1 MPLDPQAR
9 LILDQLEAA
18 GMPDFA
24 SVDPMTARNLTAAG
38 IVPSTEAVA
47 GIDDRTIPGPDAEI
61 PVRIYTP
68 VGTGPFGVLVF
79 FHGGGWVICSLDSH
93 DGICRTLANKVGCV
107 VVSVDY
113 RLAPE
118 HPFPAAPEDCFA
130 ATRWVA
136 ANAASI
142 NVDPG
147 RIAVGGDSAGGN
159 LAAAVAVMARLRGG
173 PTLCHQTLVYP
184 VTDHSFDTAS
194 YSENAEGY
202 LLSRNSMRWFWGHYL
217 SSDAD
222 GDNPLASVL
231 RVKDL
236 SGLPPAHVVTAEFD
250 PLRDEGE
257 AYASRLRDAGVAT
270 TATRFDGMIH
280 GFFTMGAVLD
290 AGARAVD
297 EAASE
302 LRAAFS
308 A

>member
-9 LILDQLEAA
+9 FVLDQLEAV

-24 SVDPMTARNLTAAG
+24 NVDPETARNLTSAG
-38 IVPSTEAVA
+38 IIPSTEAVA
-47 GIDDRTIPGPDAEI
+47 AIDDRTIPGPDGEI

-68 VGTGPFGVLVF
+68 EGTGPFAVLVF
-79 FHGGGWVICSLDSH
+79 FHGGGWVICGLDSH

-130 ATRWVA
+130 ATTWVA

-142 NVDPG
+142 GADPD
-147 RIAVGGDSAGGN
+147 RIAIGGDSAGGN
-159 LAAAVAVMARLRGG
+159 LAAAVALMAREHGG
-173 PTLCHQTLVYP
+173 PALCHQMLVYP
-184 VTDHSFDTAS
+184 VTNHSFDTPS
-194 YSENAEGY
+194 YTDNAEGY
-202 LLSRNSMRWFWGHYL
+202 LLSRNAMRWFWGHYL

-231 RVKDL
+231 RVEDL

-257 AYASRLRDAGVAT
+257 AYASRLRDAGV
-270 TATRFDGMIH
+270 
-280 GFFTMGAVLD
+280 
-290 AGARAVD
+290 
-297 EAASE
+297 
-302 LRAAFS
+302 
-308 A
+308 